1 MSWQQRGALLPAGLA
16 AAIGQIFITKAYS
29 KSPAKEISV
38 YDYSIVLFTALLGF
52 LFLSE
57 VPDWMSVV
65 GYCVIIFA
73 AVGNWYMTLRRDRK
87 ARGQSAADGA
97 AGNAAG
103 SAAVNGQAENAEDAA
118 AHAPPEEGEPPEG
131 SFEGNESGKR

>member
-1 MSWQQRGALLPAGLA
+1 MADTTTGKIKAKLKSGKALEIF
-16 AAIGQIFITKAYS
+16 AI
-29 KSPAKEISV
+29 
-38 YDYSIVLFTALLGF
+38 
-52 LFLSE
+52 
-57 VPDWMSVV
+57 
-65 GYCVIIFA
+65 IIFA

-103 SAAVNGQAENAEDAA
+103 SAAVNGQAENAENAA